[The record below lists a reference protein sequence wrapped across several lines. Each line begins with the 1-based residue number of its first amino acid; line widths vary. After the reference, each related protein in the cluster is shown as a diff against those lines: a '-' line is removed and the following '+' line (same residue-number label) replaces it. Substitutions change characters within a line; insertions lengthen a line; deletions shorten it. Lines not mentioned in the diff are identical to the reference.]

1 MTICP
6 ASGCMA
12 QPGHIPLYFG
22 LVWRTGHHY
31 YLSYAFWIKSLKHVS
46 WIRSLKQRES
56 CVRPTHQRGSF
67 MPWRRLQEGATSA
80 VEIQPL
86 CRCPIANGE
95 QPVGQTCAK
104 QQDNT
109 CTSLFSSLRSWDAAQ
124 RATIWC
130 WPSVKLACETPSD
143 SPAQEYLVNPC
154 RSAKHN
160 SALHRRLQ
168 GKIFSDLSIHLADNF
183 PSNSFFKEKFDF
195 YPKYTFPHICSLLK
209 LWWLSGRTVLEEQ
222 DVLFAVW
229 FLTLKHFL
237 YTRMLFSAHLSQKA
251 EERS

>member
-1 MTICP
+1 
-6 ASGCMA
+6 
-12 QPGHIPLYFG
+12 
-22 LVWRTGHHY
+22 
-31 YLSYAFWIKSLKHVS
+31 
-46 WIRSLKQRES
+46 
-56 CVRPTHQRGSF
+56 
-67 MPWRRLQEGATSA
+67 MPWRRLQEGATSV

-86 CRCPIANGE
+86 CHCPVANGE
-95 QPVGQTCAK
+95 WPVGQTCAK

-130 WPSVKLACETPSD
+130 WPGVKLACETPSD
-143 SPAQEYLVNPC
+143 SPAQEYLVNSC

-229 FLTLKHFL
+229 FLTLKHCL

-251 EERS
+251 EERAKAELWTETRPCSRPEFSSHAMQNQALSHFLRGVEEKKKKV